1 MYLQRWIQH
10 DLPNIVILQAHVF
23 FGGQKINGNHQR
35 QVSPTSDINPPSPP
49 DWKEGYAEF
58 KHTKVPGERSKNGS
72 FFLFGRWKKRCNK
85 MDRVYHVDVR
95 SLLFIHVNTIN
106 LLFIFVYLY
115 LYQYVPINGCT
126 LINVPGPQ
134 MVWSPHTHTPT
145 VLECFVR
152 YTITQEVHRLGI

>member
-1 MYLQRWIQH
+1 
-10 DLPNIVILQAHVF
+10 
-23 FGGQKINGNHQR
+23 
-35 QVSPTSDINPPSPP
+35 
-49 DWKEGYAEF
+49 
-58 KHTKVPGERSKNGS
+58 
-72 FFLFGRWKKRCNK
+72 

-134 MVWSPHTHTPT
+134 MVWSPPTHTPPLYWN
-145 VLECFVR
+145 VSSD
-152 YTITQEVHRLGI
+152 TQSHRRFIDLGFSQRHCPYDV